1 MPAMTTTKLGSKTTA
16 EQALQ
21 GQSLAGKTAIVTGAT
36 SGIGTETARVLA
48 LAGANVV
55 FAVRNVTSGEELAAK
70 LKASLPASAGTFSVE
85 ALDLGD
91 LTSVRAFVK
100 KWLESGRPIHLLVNN
115 AGIMATPQGTTP
127 QGFELQVGTNHIGHF
142 VLTTGLL
149 PALEK
154 AEGGARIVSVSSDL
168 HRRGSAE
175 RLVTALQKK
184 PTNYS
189 PFGAYGDSKLANVLF
204 IKALAKRLPAGVEA
218 FALHPGVIKT
228 NLTRSMGFIGKVFGA
243 VGGLFMKSI
252 PQGAATSVFA
262 ATAPELKGKSG
273 AYLSD
278 CHVIE
283 PSKEGIDAELAEQ
296 VWKLTEQ
303 AIA

>member
-1 MPAMTTTKLGSKTTA
+1 MTTLGSKSTA

-55 FAVRNVTSGEELAAK
+55 FAVRSVKAGEELAAQ
-70 LKASLPASAGTFSVE
+70 LKASLPATAGTFTVE

-91 LTSVRAFVK
+91 LNSVRAFVK
-100 KWLESGRPIHLLVNN
+100 KWLDSGRAIHLLVNN

-154 AEGGARIVSVSSDL
+154 AGEARIVTVSSDL
-168 HRRGSAE
+168 HKRGNGQ
-175 RLVTALQKK
+175 RLVSALQKL
-184 PTNYS
+184 PTDYS

-204 IKALAKRLPAGVEA
+204 VKALAKRLPKGVEA
-218 FALHPGVIKT
+218 FSLHPGVIKT
-228 NLTRSMGFIGKVFGA
+228 NLTRSMGLSGTIFRVI
-243 VGGLFMKSI
+243 GGLFMKSI

-273 AYLSD
+273 AYLAD
-278 CHVIE
+278 CHVVDA
-283 PSKEGIDAELAEQ
+283 SKEGVDAELAEK
-296 VWKLTEQ
+296 VWKLTETAAQ
-303 AIA
+303 A

>member
-1 MPAMTTTKLGSKTTA
+1 MTTLGSKTTA

-21 GQSLAGKTAIVTGAT
+21 GLSLAGKTAIVTGAT

-55 FAVRNVTSGEELAAK
+55 FAVRSVKAGEELAAQF
-70 LKASLPASAGTFSVE
+70 KASLPNAPKIEVE

-100 KWLESGRPIHLLVNN
+100 KWLDSGRPIHLLVNN

-127 QGFELQVGTNHIGHF
+127 QGFELQVGTNHVGHF

-154 AEGGARIVSVSSDL
+154 AGEARIVTVSSDL
-168 HRRGSAE
+168 HKRGNGQ
-175 RLVTALQKK
+175 RLVSALQKL
-184 PTNYS
+184 PTDYS
-189 PFGAYGDSKLANVLF
+189 PFGAYGDSKLGNVLF
-204 IKALAKRLPAGVEA
+204 VKALAKRLPKGIEA
-218 FALHPGVIKT
+218 FSIHPGVIKT
-228 NLTRSMGFIGKVFGA
+228 NLTRSMGFSGTIFRVI
-243 VGGLFMKSI
+243 GGLFMKSI

-262 ATAPELKGKSG
+262 ATSPELKGKSG
-273 AYLSD
+273 AYLAD
-278 CHVIE
+278 CHVVDA
-283 PSKEGIDAELAEQ
+283 SKEGVDAELAEK
-296 VWKLTEQ
+296 VWALTEKAAQ
-303 AIA
+303 A